1 LLNHYF
7 VNFIKPEI
15 LLSDKG
21 SQFRSPVWLNKPK
34 ERDVTNRFSPIRHP
48 EGNDSE
54 RVVRQLSKFLRI
66 YS

>member
-1 LLNHYF
+1 MLNHYF

-34 ERDVTNRFSPIRHP
+34 ELDVTTRFSSIRHP
-48 EGNDSE
+48 EGNGNE
-54 RVVRQLSKFLRI
+54 RVMKELYKFFRI